1 MIVHQYQCK
10 EPKEMNSETNFKPKR
25 VTDPND
31 RLDEDGNWCIRGL
44 FRHTQAIA
52 HKVECHDK
60 SANTDGYIELLDDE
74 ERPVGKLVVQAKTYK
89 SKYKGQNKAEIPAY
103 FVAYAM
109 RMRNEVCIFFS
120 VDADDN
126 KIYWKYISDDYIRQF
141 NNEGDNE
148 IHTYEFYDDEI
159 VTSKNVAT
167 TIDRWKQI
175 FNDKIAQLTKEKK
188 STEEVMI
195 ESYSAFQ
202 QINTY
207 FHDLKDSFVE
217 RKEIDILCKWVKE
230 ELQEKESCV
239 KVLVGNA
246 GMGKSVII
254 KKVIQIL
261 NADGIRCFAIK
272 ADKLQ
277 TPIGYSSN
285 EHLELL
291 RNTFSS
297 LIQEKR
303 AVLIIDQI
311 DALSQ
316 YINSDRS
323 KLENIITLI
332 KLFSEDKNMR
342 NVRIIVSSRSFDLDF
357 DPKLSLLGREPQIK
371 LGLLSKEDVE
381 KVLDRLKVGLY
392 KELDDKT
399 KTVLQT
405 PQHLNLFCRVYAKN
419 KKKEYYSITELYDEL
434 WLQTIGLA
442 ESKINKEGAERIL
455 YGLALKIYDDET
467 LTPQWDNDTS
477 ELKEANY
484 LISEGIIEQT
494 DNRSAFFHQSMYD
507 YVFARYYKKEKRS
520 LVQDLLEKKKHQG
533 LFMRSTVNFVLDYE
547 RAKNAKQYKEDVKTI
562 LFSGKIRPHIQL
574 MLLWALTNRVD
585 ILPFE
590 KKCIKEL
597 FVQNRLL
604 FYSFIRRT
612 YNKEWYQIITPLIAK
627 EIKTMRI
634 GDAVYEN
641 VYGYFWNHVQQSTED
656 VFMLVDS
663 IKDEKT
669 RNAIARNIL
678 RATPDYTFGI
688 VTKWYKVLCDTPYYK
703 ADFLERALPSNP
715 QFVLDNISELI
726 DYILTPQ
733 KKENQHEERV
743 VETTLEEICTHLKE
757 KYPEVFYPILRDR
770 ILYAINANRTPSWRD
785 GIDYNNVFPLMMD
798 QHHHAYT
805 LHEWFG
811 EMLKRQVQHQ
821 TTNAI
826 ADIKNLLNQNEAS
839 CYGFAFK
846 AMKEAP
852 TLFTDD
858 IIAILKDT
866 KLVDDLLSYSN
877 VTYYFLEML
886 RAWFPF
892 VDSDTLTLCQELIY
906 DFKSD
911 SDMQPDKKRSY
922 TGAFYPHLGYEQRKL
937 IWAIPEN
944 LRDSKIKRKNQE
956 LYRRFRYEWKNEK
969 PDHDVTAAFVCGGL
983 MSNEQYKTMSC
994 EVWQKSFYGI
1004 KNFAKGKI
1012 RHFDNR
1018 AHADA
1023 LKQCVSE
1030 RPDYF
1035 EKFVFQIFEDEHIPA
1050 IYKLSGLDG
1059 LTIADYPKNKL
1070 LPLLWKCM
1078 DMFDQ
1083 LCKEG
1088 FGYRLFEVIDNFTS
1102 TEGEHIDIIEDFLK
1116 RIILSEYN
1124 SKYDASIEDQ
1134 FDKSIS
1140 NDALNAGVNSTQGH
1154 AIQSLTKIGK
1164 LQTRKAMVYD
1174 FFMDTCDEL
1183 SIEHQLTVML
1193 YLQREC
1199 YDNELYNMVM
1209 FRYANR
1215 PITDYLFLNSN
1226 RMHWFWCNN
1235 PEQILPYF
1243 RMILSKRRAKPILV
1257 QIMFFGMQYEKAKDI
1272 SKEMFESILSQ
1283 NEEEVIRK
1291 VIPLAYKHLSDDT
1304 YGEQSEAFL
1313 RRFANDN
1320 RNELRHSYLI
1330 WCSKMSE
1337 SRIELFKDLLAL
1349 WLDSSLE
1356 SGYHDIVK
1364 YLEKCSNDYPYESY
1378 QCIRMLIDSK
1388 SNITYYDEEELL
1400 KVLLAIYRIFMDD
1413 EDYEKADEVMDVF
1426 DEMMLN
1432 SYSNGMTK
1440 VLKEIENN

>member
-1 MIVHQYQCK
+1 MD
-10 EPKEMNSETNFKPKR
+10 ETNFKPKK
-25 VTDPND
+25 VTNLND
-31 RLDEDGNWCIRGL
+31 RLDEDGVLCVRGL
-44 FRHTQAIA
+44 LKHTQAIA
-52 HKVECHDK
+52 HKVESHDK
-60 SANTDGYIELLDDE
+60 TPNIDGSIELIDDE
-74 ERPVGKLVVQAKTYK
+74 DRPVGELTIQAKTYK
-89 SKYKGQNKAEIPAY
+89 SKYQGQDKADVPAY
-103 FVAYAM
+103 FVAYAS
-109 RMRNEVCIFFS
+109 RMRNKVCVFFS
-120 VDADDN
+120 VDANAN
-126 KIYWKYISDDYIRQF
+126 KIYWKYISDDYIRSFQ
-141 NNEGDNE
+141 EQGDNASH
-148 IHTYEFYDDEI
+148 IYQFKDDEI
-159 VTSKNVAT
+159 VSIENVNE

-175 FNDKIAQLTKEKK
+175 FNEKISLLTKEKK
-188 STEEVMI
+188 TAEEVMS
-195 ESYSAFQ
+195 ESRSAFDL
-202 QINTY
+202 INTD
-207 FHDLKDSFVE
+207 FHNLKDSFID
-217 RKEIDILCKWVKE
+217 RKEIGMLYQWVKDDLSE
-230 ELQEKESCV
+230 NESCV
-239 KVLVGNA
+239 KLLVGNA
-246 GMGKSVII
+246 GMGKSV
-254 KKVIQIL
+254 VIRKTIQRL
-261 NADGIRCFAIK
+261 EKDGIKCFAIK

-277 TPIGYSSN
+277 PPVGYTSN

-297 LIQEKR
+297 LNQEKR
-303 AVLIIDQI
+303 SVLVIDQI

-316 YINSDRS
+316 YINSDRT
-323 KLENIITLI
+323 KLENITALI
-332 KLFSEDKNMR
+332 KLFSDDKNTR
-342 NVRIIVSSRSFDLDF
+342 NVRIIVSCRTFDLDF
-357 DPKLSLLGREPQIK
+357 DPKLSLLGREPKIK
-371 LGLLSKEDVE
+371 LGLLAKEDVE

-392 KELDDKT
+392 KELGDKT
-399 KTVLQT
+399 QTVLLT

-419 KKKEYYSITELYDEL
+419 KKKDYYSITDLYDEL

-442 ESKINKEGAERIL
+442 EVKINKEIAEKIL
-455 YGLALKIYDDET
+455 YDLALKIYDGET
-467 LTPQWDNDTS
+467 LTPQWDYDTS

-484 LISEGIIEQT
+484 LISEGIIEQI
-494 DNRSAFFHQSMYD
+494 DNRATFFHQSMYD

-520 LVQDLLEKKKHQG
+520 LIQDLLAKKKHQG
-533 LFMRSTVNFVLDYE
+533 IFMRSTVNFVLDYE
-547 RAKNAKQYKEDVKTI
+547 RTKNEKQYKEDVNAI
-562 LFSGKIRPHIQL
+562 LFSGKIRTHIQL
-574 MLLWALTNRVD
+574 MLLWALANRVD

-641 VYGYFWNHVQQSTED
+641 VYGYFWNHVQQSIED

-715 QFVLDNISELI
+715 QFVIDNISELI

-733 KKENQHEERV
+733 KKENHHEEHV
-743 VETTLEEICTHLKE
+743 VERTLEEVCTPLME
-757 KYPEVFYPILRDR
+757 KRPEDFYPILRDR
-770 ILYAINANRTPSWRD
+770 ILYAINTYRVPSWRD

-798 QHHHAYT
+798 QHHHAYA

-826 ADIKNLLNQNEAS
+826 ADIKYLLGQREAS
-839 CYGFAFK
+839 CYCFAFR
-846 AMKEAP
+846 AMKESP
-852 TLFTDD
+852 SLFTDD
-858 IIAILKDT
+858 IIAIFKDT
-866 KLVDDLLSYSN
+866 KLVDDLLSYSDA
-877 VTYYFLEML
+877 TYYFLDML
-886 RAWFPF
+886 KAWFPF
-892 VDSDTLTLCQELIY
+892 IDSDTLTLCQELIY

-944 LRDSKIKRKNQE
+944 LRNSNIKRKKQE
-956 LYRRFRYEWKNEK
+956 LDRRLGFEWKNEK
-969 PDHDVTAAFVCGGL
+969 PDHDVTAACVCGGL

-1004 KNFAKGKI
+1004 KDFAKGKF

-1023 LKQCVSE
+1023 FKQCVSE
-1030 RPDYF
+1030 RPEYF

-1059 LTIADYPKNKL
+1059 LRIADYPKNKL

-1088 FGYRLFEVIDNFTS
+1088 YGYRLFEVVDFFT
-1102 TEGEHIDIIEDFLK
+1102 TAEGEHIDKIVEFFK

-1124 SKYDASIEDQ
+1124 SRYDVSIEDK
-1134 FDKSIS
+1134 FDNAIT
-1140 NDALNAGVNSTQGH
+1140 NDTLNAGVNSTQGH
-1154 AIQSLTKIGK
+1154 AIQSLAKIGK

-1183 SIEHQLTVML
+1183 SIEHQLTVMF

-1199 YDNELYNMVM
+1199 YDNELYNKVM
-1209 FRYANR
+1209 FRYVNK
-1215 PITDYLFLNSN
+1215 PVTDFLFLNAD
-1226 RMHWFWCNN
+1226 RMHWFWYND

-1257 QIMFFGMQYEKAKDI
+1257 QIMFFGMQYEK
-1272 SKEMFESILSQ
+1272 SKELSNEMFEDLLSQ

-1291 VIPLAYKHLSDDT
+1291 IIPLAYQHLQDET
-1304 YGEQSEAFL
+1304 YGEQSEVLL

-1320 RNELRHSYLI
+1320 RNEIRHSYFI
-1330 WCSKMSE
+1330 WCSKMPE
-1337 SRIELFKDLLAL
+1337 SRIDLFKDLLAL

-1356 SGYHDIVK
+1356 SGYHDIVE
-1364 YLEKCSNDYPYESY
+1364 YLEKCCNDYPYESY
-1378 QCIRMLIDSK
+1378 QCVKMLIDSK

-1400 KVLLAIYRIFMDD
+1400 KILLTCYRKFMDD

>member
-1 MIVHQYQCK
+1 
-10 EPKEMNSETNFKPKR
+10 MNSETNFNSKR
-25 VTDPND
+25 VTNPND
-31 RLDEDGNWCIRGL
+31 RLDEDGILCVRGL
-44 FRHTQAIA
+44 FKHTQAIA
-52 HKVECHDK
+52 HKVESHDK
-60 SANTDGYIELLDDE
+60 SANTDGYIELVDDE
-74 ERPVGKLVVQAKTYK
+74 DRPVGKLVVQAKTYK

-120 VDADDN
+120 VDADEN
-126 KIYWKYISDDYIRQF
+126 RIYWKYISDDYIRSFQKA
-141 NNEGDNE
+141 GDNASHIYQFTSE
-148 IHTYEFYDDEI
+148 EI
-159 VTSKNVAT
+159 VSQENVDD

-188 STEEVMI
+188 STEEVMT
-195 ESYSAFQ
+195 ESCSAFQ
-202 QINTY
+202 RINTY

-254 KKVIQIL
+254 KKVIQRL

-442 ESKINKEGAERIL
+442 ESKINKEAAERIL

-484 LISEGIIEQT
+484 LISEGIIEKT
-494 DNRSAFFHQSMYD
+494 GNRATFFHQSMYD
-507 YVFARYYKKEKRS
+507 YVFARYYTKEKRS
-520 LVQDLLEKKKHQG
+520 LIQDLLAEKKHQG
-533 LFMRSTVNFVLDYE
+533 LFVRTTVNFVLDYE
-547 RAKNAKQYKEDVKTI
+547 RAKNIKQYKEDVKTI
-562 LFSGKIRPHIQL
+562 LFSGKVRTHIQL
-574 MLLWALTNRVD
+574 MLLWAMANRID
-585 ILPFE
+585 IMPFE
-590 KKCIKEL
+590 KKCIKDL
-597 FVQNRLL
+597 YAQNKLL
-604 FYSFIRRT
+604 FFSFIRRT
-612 YNKEWYQIITPLIAK
+612 YKKEWYQIITTVIEK
-627 EIKTMRI
+627 DIKAMKV
-634 GDAVYEN
+634 GDMVYEN
-641 VYGYFWNHVQQSTED
+641 VYGYLWNHVQTSTEG
-656 VFMLVDS
+656 VFKIVDS
-663 IKDEKT
+663 IKDEETRKT
-669 RNAIARNIL
+669 IARNVL
-678 RATPDYTFGI
+678 RATPDYSLEI
-688 VTKWYKVLCDTPYYK
+688 VTKWYKVICIALDKK

-726 DYILTPQ
+726 DYILNPQ
-733 KKENQHEERV
+733 EKENHHEERV
-743 VETTLEEICTHLKE
+743 VETTLEEICTPLME

-798 QHHHAYT
+798 QHHHAHA

-826 ADIKNLLNQNEAS
+826 ADIKNLLNQNEAI

-866 KLVDDLLSYSN
+866 KLVDDLLSYSD
-877 VTYYFLEML
+877 VTYHFLEML
-886 RAWFPF
+886 RAWFPL
-892 VDSDTLTLCQELIY
+892 VDSDTLTLCQELIF

-922 TGAFYPHLGYEQRKL
+922 TGAYYPHLGYEQRKL

-944 LRDSKIKRKNQE
+944 LRNSKIKRKKQE
-956 LYRRFRYEWKNEK
+956 LDRRFKYEWKNEK

-983 MSNEQYKTMSC
+983 MSAEQYKTVSC
-994 EVWQKSFYGI
+994 EDWRKSFYGI
-1004 KNFAKGKI
+1004 KDFAKGKY
-1012 RHFDNR
+1012 RHFDER
-1018 AHADA
+1018 VHADA
-1023 LKQCVSE
+1023 FKQCVSE
-1030 RPDYF
+1030 RSNFF
-1035 EKFVFQIFEDEHIPA
+1035 EKFVFQIFEEEHIPA

-1059 LTIADYPKNKL
+1059 LTMANYPKDQL
-1070 LPLLWKCM
+1070 LPLLWKSM
-1078 DMFDQ
+1078 DMFDK
-1083 LCKEG
+1083 LSKG
-1088 FGYRLFEVIDNFTS
+1088 GYGYRLFEVIDNFTS
-1102 TEGEHIDIIEDFLK
+1102 IEGEHIDRIEEFLK

-1140 NDALNAGVNSTQGH
+1140 NDTLNVGVNSTQGH
-1154 AIQSLTKIGK
+1154 AIQSFTKIGK
-1164 LQTRKAMVYD
+1164 LSQRKKKVYD
-1174 FFMDTCDEL
+1174 FFLKSHDVL
-1183 SIEHQLTVML
+1183 SIEHQLVVML

-1199 YDNELYNMVM
+1199 YDNELYNKVM
-1209 FRYANR
+1209 FRYANK
-1215 PITDYLFLNSN
+1215 PVTDYLFLNAD
-1226 RMHWFWCNN
+1226 RMHWFWCND

-1257 QIMFFGMQYEKAKDI
+1257 QIMFFGMQYEKSKEI
-1272 SKEMFESILSQ
+1272 SKEMFEDLLSQ

-1291 VIPLAYKHLSDDT
+1291 IIPLAYQHLPDET

-1313 RRFANDN
+1313 RRFADDN
-1320 RNELRHSYLI
+1320 RDEIRHSYFI
-1330 WCSKMSE
+1330 WCDKMPE
-1337 SRIELFKDLLAL
+1337 SSIELFMDLLTS
-1349 WLDSSLE
+1349 WLNCSLE
-1356 SGYHDIVK
+1356 GGFHEIVK
-1364 YLEKCSNDYPYESY
+1364 HLEKCCNNYPYECY
-1378 QCIRMLIDSK
+1378 QCVKMLIDSK
-1388 SNITYYDEEELL
+1388 SDIAYYDEEELL
-1400 KVLLAIYRIFMDD
+1400 KILLTCYRIFMDD
-1413 EDYEKADEVMDVF
+1413 EENEKADEVMDVF
-1426 DEMMLN
+1426 DKMMLN
-1432 SYSNGMTK
+1432 SYSNGMAK
-1440 VLKEIENN
+1440 VLKEIEKN

>member
-1 MIVHQYQCK
+1 
-10 EPKEMNSETNFKPKR
+10 MNEYRKMAEDTYFKPRK

-60 SANTDGYIELLDDE
+60 SANTDGYIELVDDE

-89 SKYKGQNKAEIPAY
+89 LKYEGLNKAEIPAY

-188 STEEVMI
+188 STEEVMT
-195 ESYSAFQ
+195 ESCSAFQ
-202 QINTY
+202 RINTY

-239 KVLVGNA
+239 KLLVGNA

-254 KKVIQIL
+254 KKVIQRL

-323 KLENIITLI
+323 KLENITALI
-332 KLFSEDKNMR
+332 RLFSDDKNMR
-342 NVRIIVSSRSFDLDF
+342 NVRIIVSCRSFDLDF

-381 KVLDRLKVGLY
+381 KVLDRLEEGLY
-392 KELDDKT
+392 RELDDKT

-442 ESKINKEGAERIL
+442 ESKINKEVAERIL
-455 YGLALKIYDDET
+455 YDLALKIYDDET

-484 LISEGIIEQT
+484 LISEGIIEQI

-520 LVQDLLEKKKHQG
+520 LIQDLLEKKKHQG

-574 MLLWALTNRVD
+574 MLLWAMANRED
-585 ILPFE
+585 IQPFE

-597 FVQNRLL
+597 YVQNRLL
-604 FYSFIRRT
+604 FFSFIRRT
-612 YNKEWYQIITPLIAK
+612 YNKGWYQIITPLIVK

-641 VYGYFWNHVQQSTED
+641 VYGYFWNHVQISTED
-656 VFMLVDS
+656 VFKLVDS

-669 RNAIARNIL
+669 RNTIARNIL
-678 RATPDYTFGI
+678 RATPDYTLSI
-688 VTKWYKVLCDTPYYK
+688 VTKWYKVLCDTLYKK

-726 DYILTPQ
+726 DYILNPQ
-733 KKENQHEERV
+733 EKENHHEEHV
-743 VETTLEEICTHLKE
+743 VEKTLEEVCTPLME
-757 KYPEVFYPILRDR
+757 KRLGDFYPILRDR
-770 ILYAINANRTPSWRD
+770 ILYAIDVNRIPSWRD
-785 GIDYNNVFPLMMD
+785 GIDYNKVFPPMMD
-798 QHHHAYT
+798 QHHYAYT

-821 TTNAI
+821 TINAI
-826 ADIKNLLNQNEAS
+826 ADIKNLLNQNEAC

-846 AMKEAP
+846 AMKEKP

-866 KLVDDLLSYSN
+866 KLVDDLLSYSD

-922 TGAFYPHLGYEQRKL
+922 AGAYYPHLGYEQRKL

-944 LRDSKIKRKNQE
+944 LRNSNIKRKKQE
-956 LYRRFRYEWKNEK
+956 LDRRLGFEWKNEK
-969 PDHDVTAAFVCGGL
+969 NDHEVTAAFVCGGL
-983 MSNEQYKTMSC
+983 MSSEQYKTVSC

-1004 KNFAKGKI
+1004 KDFAKGKF
-1012 RHFDNR
+1012 RYFDNR

-1023 LKQCVSE
+1023 FKQCVSE
-1030 RPDYF
+1030 RPNDF
-1035 EKFVFQIFEDEHIPA
+1035 EKFVFQIFEEEHIPA

-1059 LTIADYPKNKL
+1059 LTMADYPKDQL
-1070 LPLLWKCM
+1070 LPLLWKSM
-1078 DMFDQ
+1078 DMFDK
-1083 LCKEG
+1083 LSKG
-1088 FGYRLFEVIDNFTS
+1088 GYGYRLFEVIDNFTS
-1102 TEGEHIDIIEDFLK
+1102 IEGEHIDRIEEFLR

-1124 SKYDASIEDQ
+1124 SKYDARIEDQ

-1140 NDALNAGVNSTQGH
+1140 NDTLNVGVNSTQGH
-1154 AIQSLTKIGK
+1154 AILSFAKIGK
-1164 LQTRKAMVYD
+1164 LSQRRMKVYD
-1174 FFMDTCDEL
+1174 FFLKSHDVL
-1183 SIEHQLTVML
+1183 SIEHQLVVML

-1199 YDNELYNMVM
+1199 YDNDSYNEVM
-1209 FRYANR
+1209 FEYANK
-1215 PITDYLFLNSN
+1215 PITDYMFLNSD
-1226 RMHWFWCNN
+1226 RMHWFWCND
-1235 PEQILPYF
+1235 PERILPYF
-1243 RMILSKRRAKPILV
+1243 RMILYKRRARPILI
-1257 QIMFFGMQYEKAKDI
+1257 QILFFGMQYENSKEL
-1272 SKEMFESILSQ
+1272 SKEMFEDILSQ
-1283 NEEEVIRK
+1283 NEEEVINK
-1291 VIPLAYKHLSDDT
+1291 IIPLAYKHLSDET

-1320 RNELRHSYLI
+1320 RDEIRHSYFI
-1330 WCSKMSE
+1330 WCDKMPE
-1337 SRIELFKDLLAL
+1337 SSMELFMELLTS
-1349 WLDSSLE
+1349 WLNSSIE
-1356 SGYHDIVK
+1356 NGFHEIVK
-1364 YLEKCSNDYPYESY
+1364 HLEKCCKNYPYECY
-1378 QCIRMLIDSK
+1378 QCVKKLIDRK

-1400 KVLLAIYRIFMDD
+1400 KILLTCYRIFMDD
-1413 EDYEKADEVMDVF
+1413 EESEKADEVMDVF
-1426 DEMMLN
+1426 DKMMLN
-1432 SYSNGMTK
+1432 SYSNGIAK
-1440 VLKEIENN
+1440 VLKKIEEN

>member
-1 MIVHQYQCK
+1 MAK
-10 EPKEMNSETNFKPKR
+10 ETNFIPRK
-25 VTDPND
+25 VTNPND
-31 RLDEDGNWCIRGL
+31 SLDRKSYLCICGL
-44 FRHTQAIA
+44 LCDSRAITDEI
-52 HKVECHDK
+52 KYHDK
-60 SANTDGYIELLDDE
+60 TSNIDGFIQLIDE
-74 ERPVGKLVVQAKTYK
+74 NDYPIGNIFIQAKTYK

-188 STEEVMI
+188 STEEVMT
-195 ESYSAFQ
+195 ESCSAFQ
-202 QINTY
+202 RINTY

-254 KKVIQIL
+254 KKVIQRL

-357 DPKLSLLGREPQIK
+357 DPKLSILGHEPQIK
-371 LGLLSKEDVE
+371 LGLLEKEDVE

-392 KELDDKT
+392 KELDEKT
-399 KTVLQT
+399 ISVLQT
-405 PQHLNLFCRVYAKN
+405 PQHLNLFCRVYRKN
-419 KKKEYYSITELYDEL
+419 ERKDYCSITDLYDEL
-434 WLQTIGLA
+434 WLQVIGLTEA
-442 ESKINKEGAERIL
+442 KINKGIAEKIL
-455 YGLALKIYDDET
+455 YDLALKIYRDEE
-467 LTPQWDNDTS
+467 LTPQWNYDTS

-484 LISEGIIEQT
+484 LISEGIIEKT
-494 DNRSAFFHQSMYD
+494 DNRATFFHQSMYD
-507 YVFARYYKKEKRS
+507 YVFARYYTKEKRS
-520 LVQDLLEKKKHQG
+520 LIQDILAEKKHQG
-533 LFMRSTVNFVLDYE
+533 LFVRTTVNFVLDYE
-547 RAKNAKQYKEDVKTI
+547 SAKNIKQYKEDIKTI
-562 LFSGKIRPHIQL
+562 LFSSEVRNHIQL
-574 MLLWALTNRVD
+574 MLLWAMANRID

-590 KKCIKEL
+590 KKCIKDL
-597 FVQNRLL
+597 YVQNKLL
-604 FYSFIRRT
+604 FFSFIRRT
-612 YNKEWYQIITPLIAK
+612 YKKEWYQIITPLIDK
-627 EIKTMRI
+627 NIKTMKV
-634 GDAVYEN
+634 GDMVYEN
-641 VYGYFWNHVQQSTED
+641 VYGYLWNHVQTSTEG
-656 VFMLVDS
+656 VFKLVDS
-663 IKDEKT
+663 IKDEET
-669 RNAIARNIL
+669 RKIIAQNVL
-678 RATPDYTFGI
+678 RATSDYSLDI
-688 VTKWYKVLCDTPYYK
+688 VTKWYKVLCNTLYK
-703 ADFLERALPSNP
+703 KAHFLEKALPSNP

-726 DYILTPQ
+726 DYILNPQ
-733 KKENQHEERV
+733 KKENHHEERV
-743 VETTLEEICTHLKE
+743 VETILEEIYTPLME

-785 GIDYNNVFPLMMD
+785 RIDYNNVFPLMMD
-798 QHHHAYT
+798 QHHHAHA

-839 CYGFAFK
+839 CYGFALK

-866 KLVDDLLSYSN
+866 KLVDDLLSYSD
-877 VTYYFLEML
+877 VTYHFLEML
-886 RAWFPF
+886 RAWFPL
-892 VDSDTLTLCQELIY
+892 VDSDTLTLCQELIF

-922 TGAFYPHLGYEQRKL
+922 TGAYYPHLGYEQRKL

-944 LRDSKIKRKNQE
+944 LRNSKIKRKKQE
-956 LYRRFRYEWKNEK
+956 LDRRFRYEWKNEK

-983 MSNEQYKTMSC
+983 MSAEQYKTVSC
-994 EVWQKSFYGI
+994 EDWRKSFYGI
-1004 KNFAKGKI
+1004 KDFAKGKY
-1012 RHFDNR
+1012 RHFDER
-1018 AHADA
+1018 VHADA
-1023 LKQCVSE
+1023 FKQCVSE
-1030 RPDYF
+1030 RSNFF
-1035 EKFVFQIFEDEHIPA
+1035 EKFVFQIFEEEHIPA

-1059 LTIADYPKNKL
+1059 LTMANYPKDQL
-1070 LPLLWKCM
+1070 LPLLWKSM
-1078 DMFDQ
+1078 DMFDK
-1083 LCKEG
+1083 LSKG
-1088 FGYRLFEVIDNFTS
+1088 GYGYRLFEVIDNFTS
-1102 TEGEHIDIIEDFLK
+1102 VEGEHIDRIEEFLK

-1140 NDALNAGVNSTQGH
+1140 IDTLNVGVNSTQGH

-1164 LQTRKAMVYD
+1164 LQIRKAIVYD
-1174 FFMDTCDEL
+1174 FFMDCDNL
-1183 SIEHQLTVML
+1183 SIEHQLTIML

-1199 YDNELYNMVM
+1199 YDNELYNKIM

-1226 RMHWFWCNN
+1226 RMHCFWCNN

-1320 RNELRHSYLI
+1320 RDEIRHSYFI
-1330 WCSKMSE
+1330 WCDKMPELSM
-1337 SRIELFKDLLAL
+1337 ELFMELLTS
-1349 WLDSSLE
+1349 WLNSSIE
-1356 SGYHDIVK
+1356 NGFHEIVK
-1364 YLEKCSNDYPYESY
+1364 HLEKCCNNYPYECY
-1378 QCIRMLIDSK
+1378 QCVKKLIDRK

-1400 KVLLAIYRIFMDD
+1400 KILLTCYRIFMDD
-1413 EDYEKADEVMDVF
+1413 EENEKADEVMDVF
-1426 DEMMLN
+1426 DKMMLN
-1432 SYSNGMTK
+1432 SYSNGMAK
-1440 VLKEIENN
+1440 VLKEIEKN

>member
-1 MIVHQYQCK
+1 MIDD
-10 EPKEMNSETNFKPKR
+10 TNFIPRK
-25 VTDPND
+25 VTNPND
-31 RLDEDGNWCIRGL
+31 CLDRRSYLCICGL
-44 FRHTQAIA
+44 FCDSRAITDEI
-52 HKVECHDK
+52 KYHDK
-60 SANTDGYIELLDDE
+60 TSNIDGFIQLVDE
-74 ERPVGKLVVQAKTYK
+74 NDYPIGNIFIQAKTYK

-120 VDADDN
+120 VDANEN
-126 KIYWKYISDDYIRQF
+126 KIYWKYISDDYIRKF
-141 NNEGDNE
+141 NNEGDNI

-188 STEEVMI
+188 STEEVMT
-195 ESYSAFQ
+195 ESCSAFQ
-202 QINTY
+202 RINTY

-239 KVLVGNA
+239 KVLVGSA

-254 KKVIQIL
+254 KKVIQRL

-442 ESKINKEGAERIL
+442 ESKINKEAAERIL

-484 LISEGIIEQT
+484 LISEGIIERT
-494 DNRSAFFHQSMYD
+494 GNRATFFHQSMYD
-507 YVFARYYKKEKRS
+507 YVFARYYTKEKRS
-520 LVQDLLEKKKHQG
+520 LIQDLLAEKKHQG
-533 LFMRSTVNFVLDYE
+533 LFVRTTVNFVLDYE
-547 RAKNAKQYKEDVKTI
+547 RAKNIKQYKEDVKTI
-562 LFSGKIRPHIQL
+562 LFSGKVRTHIQL
-574 MLLWALTNRVD
+574 MLLWAMANRID

-590 KKCIKEL
+590 KKCIKDL
-597 FVQNRLL
+597 YVQNKLL
-604 FYSFIRRT
+604 FFSFIRRT
-612 YNKEWYQIITPLIAK
+612 YKKEWYQIITPLIDK
-627 EIKTMRI
+627 NIKTMKV
-634 GDAVYEN
+634 GDMVYEN
-641 VYGYFWNHVQQSTED
+641 VYGYLWNHVQTSTEG
-656 VFMLVDS
+656 VFKLVDS
-663 IKDEKT
+663 IKDEET
-669 RNAIARNIL
+669 RKIIAQNVL
-678 RATPDYTFGI
+678 RATSDYSLDI
-688 VTKWYKVLCDTPYYK
+688 VTKWYKVLCNTLYK
-703 ADFLERALPSNP
+703 KAHFLEKALPSNP

-726 DYILTPQ
+726 DYILNPQ
-733 KKENQHEERV
+733 KKENHHEERV
-743 VETTLEEICTHLKE
+743 VETILEEIYTPLME

-785 GIDYNNVFPLMMD
+785 RIDYNNVFPLMMD
-798 QHHHAYT
+798 QHHHAHA

-826 ADIKNLLNQNEAS
+826 ADIKKLLNQNEAS

-866 KLVDDLLSYSN
+866 KLVDDLLSYSD
-877 VTYYFLEML
+877 VTYHFLEML
-886 RAWFPF
+886 RAWFPL
-892 VDSDTLTLCQELIY
+892 VDSDTLTLCQELIF

-922 TGAFYPHLGYEQRKL
+922 TGAYYPHLGYEQRKL

-944 LRDSKIKRKNQE
+944 LRNHKIKRKKQE
-956 LYRRFRYEWKNEK
+956 LDRRFRYEWKNEK

-983 MSNEQYKTMSC
+983 MSAEQYKTVSC
-994 EVWQKSFYGI
+994 EDWRKSFYGI
-1004 KNFAKGKI
+1004 KDFAKGKY
-1012 RHFDNR
+1012 RHFDER
-1018 AHADA
+1018 VHADA
-1023 LKQCVSE
+1023 FKQCVSE
-1030 RPDYF
+1030 RSNFF
-1035 EKFVFQIFEDEHIPA
+1035 EKFVFQIFEEEHIPA

-1059 LTIADYPKNKL
+1059 LTMANYPKDQL
-1070 LPLLWKCM
+1070 LPLLWKSM
-1078 DMFDQ
+1078 DMFDK
-1083 LCKEG
+1083 LSKEG
-1088 FGYRLFEVIDNFTS
+1088 YGYRLFEVIDNFTS
-1102 TEGEHIDIIEDFLK
+1102 TEGEHIDRIGEFLK

-1140 NDALNAGVNSTQGH
+1140 NDTLNVGVNSIQGH
-1154 AIQSLTKIGK
+1154 AIQSFTKIGK
-1164 LQTRKAMVYD
+1164 LSQRKKTVYD
-1174 FFMDTCDEL
+1174 FFLKSHDVL
-1183 SIEHQLTVML
+1183 SVEHQLVTML

-1199 YDNELYNMVM
+1199 YDNELYNKVM
-1209 FRYANR
+1209 FRYANK
-1215 PITDYLFLNSN
+1215 PVTDYLFLNAD

-1257 QIMFFGMQYEKAKDI
+1257 QIMFFGMQYEKSKEI
-1272 SKEMFESILSQ
+1272 SKEMFEDLLSQ

-1291 VIPLAYKHLSDDT
+1291 IIPLAYQHLSDET

-1320 RNELRHSYLI
+1320 RDEIRHSYFI
-1330 WCSKMSE
+1330 WCDKMPE
-1337 SRIELFKDLLAL
+1337 SSIELFMDLLTS
-1349 WLDSSLE
+1349 WLNCSLE
-1356 SGYHDIVK
+1356 GGFHEIVK
-1364 YLEKCSNDYPYESY
+1364 HLEKCCNNYPYECY
-1378 QCIRMLIDSK
+1378 QCVKMLIDSK
-1388 SNITYYDEEELL
+1388 SDIAYYDEEELL
-1400 KVLLAIYRIFMDD
+1400 KILLTCYRIFMDD
-1413 EDYEKADEVMDVF
+1413 EENEKADEVMDVF
-1426 DEMMLN
+1426 DKMMLN
-1432 SYSNGMTK
+1432 SYSNGMAK
-1440 VLKEIENN
+1440 VLKEIEKN

>member
-1 MIVHQYQCK
+1 MKTEKMAEDTY
-10 EPKEMNSETNFKPKR
+10 FKPRK
-25 VTDPND
+25 VTGPND

-60 SANTDGYIELLDDE
+60 SANTDGYIELVDDE

-89 SKYKGQNKAEIPAY
+89 SKYEGQNKAEIPAY

-120 VDADDN
+120 VDANEN
-126 KIYWKYISDDYIRQF
+126 KIYWKYISDDYIRKF
-141 NNEGDNE
+141 NNEGDNI

-188 STEEVMI
+188 STEEVMT
-195 ESYSAFQ
+195 ESCSAFQ
-202 QINTY
+202 RINTY

-217 RKEIDILCKWVKE
+217 RKEIDILCKWVKD

-239 KVLVGNA
+239 KLLVGNA
-246 GMGKSVII
+246 GMGKSVVI
-254 KKVIQIL
+254 KKVIQRL

-277 TPIGYSSN
+277 TPVGYSSN

-323 KLENIITLI
+323 KLENITALI
-332 KLFSEDKNMR
+332 KLFSDDKNMR
-342 NVRIIVSSRSFDLDF
+342 NVRIIVSCRSFDLDF

-419 KKKEYYSITELYDEL
+419 KKKDYYSITELYDDL
-434 WLQTIGLA
+434 WLQTIDL
-442 ESKINKEGAERIL
+442 EIQINKEVAEKIL
-455 YGLALKIYDDET
+455 YDLARKIYDDEE
-467 LTPQWDNDTS
+467 LTPQWDYDTS
-477 ELKEANY
+477 ELREANY

-494 DNRSAFFHQSMYD
+494 DNRASFFHQSMYD
-507 YVFARYYKKEKRS
+507 YVFARYYKKEKCS
-520 LVQDLLEKKKHQG
+520 LIQDLLEKKKHQG
-533 LFMRSTVNFVLDYE
+533 IFMRSTVNFVLDYE
-547 RAKNAKQYKEDVKTI
+547 RAKNEKQYKEDVKTI
-562 LFSGKIRPHIQL
+562 LFSGKIRTHIQL
-574 MLLWALTNRVD
+574 MILWAMANRED
-585 ILPFE
+585 IQPFE

-597 FVQNRLL
+597 YVQNRLL
-604 FYSFIRRT
+604 FFSFIRRT
-612 YNKEWYQIITPLIAK
+612 YNKAWYQIITPLIGK

-641 VYGYFWNHVQQSTED
+641 VYGYFWNHVQTSTED
-656 VFMLVDS
+656 VFKLVDS

-678 RATPDYTFGI
+678 RATPDYTLGI
-688 VTKWYKVLCDTPYYK
+688 VTKWYKILCDTLYYK
-703 ADFLERALPSNP
+703 ADFLERALPTNP
-715 QFVLDNISELI
+715 QFVLDNIPELI
-726 DYILTPQ
+726 DYILAPQ
-733 KKENQHEERV
+733 KKENHHEEHV
-743 VETTLEEICTHLKE
+743 VERTLEEVCTPLME
-757 KYPEVFYPILRDR
+757 KRPEEFYPILRDR
-770 ILYAINANRTPSWRD
+770 ILCAINTHRVASWRD

-798 QHHHAYT
+798 QHHHAHA

-811 EMLKRQVQHQ
+811 ELLKKQVKHQ
-821 TTNAI
+821 TANAI
-826 ADIKNLLNQNEAS
+826 ADIKNLLSQKEAS
-839 CYGFAFK
+839 CYGFAFR
-846 AMKEAP
+846 AMKESP
-852 TLFTDD
+852 SLFTYD

-866 KLVDDLLSYSN
+866 KLVDDLLSYN
-877 VTYYFLEML
+877 DVTYYFLEML
-886 RAWFPF
+886 RAWFPL
-892 VDSDTLTLCQELIY
+892 VDSNTLTLCQELIY

-922 TGAFYPHLGYEQRKL
+922 TGAYYPYLGYDQRKL

-944 LRDSKIKRKNQE
+944 LRDRKIKRKKQE
-956 LYRRFRYEWKNEK
+956 IDRRFGYEWRNEK
-969 PDHDVTAAFVCGGL
+969 PDHDVTAAVVCGGL
-983 MSNEQYKTMSC
+983 MSAEQYKTVSC

-1004 KNFAKGKI
+1004 KDFAKGKF
-1012 RHFDNR
+1012 RYFDNR

-1023 LKQCVSE
+1023 FKQCVSE

-1035 EKFVFQIFEDEHIPA
+1035 EKFVFQIFEEEHIPA

-1059 LTIADYPKNKL
+1059 LVLAKYPIDQL
-1070 LPLLWKCM
+1070 LPLLWKSM

-1088 FGYRLFEVIDNFTS
+1088 FGYRLFEVIDNVTT
-1102 TEGEHIDIIEDFLK
+1102 TEGGYIDGIVEFLK

-1124 SKYDASIEDQ
+1124 SKYDASIEDK
-1134 FDKSIS
+1134 FDNAVT
-1140 NDALNAGVNSTQGH
+1140 NDTLSAGVNSTQGH

-1164 LQTRKAMVYD
+1164 LQTRKAKVYD
-1174 FFMDTCDEL
+1174 FFMDICDEL
-1183 SIEHQLTVML
+1183 SIEHQLSAMF

-1199 YDNELYNMVM
+1199 YDNELYNKIM
-1209 FRYANR
+1209 FRYANM

-1243 RMILSKRRAKPILV
+1243 RMILSKRRARPILV
-1257 QIMFFGMQYEKAKDI
+1257 QIMFFGMQYEKAKVV
-1272 SKEMFESILSQ
+1272 SKEMFESLLSQ

-1291 VIPLAYKHLSDDT
+1291 IIPLAYEHLSDET

-1320 RNELRHSYLI
+1320 RDEIRHSNLI
-1330 WCSKMSE
+1330 WCSKMPE
-1337 SRIELFKDLLAL
+1337 SRIELFKDLLAS
-1349 WLDSSLE
+1349 WLDGSLE
-1356 SGYHDIVK
+1356 SGSHDTTK
-1364 YLEKCSNDYPYESY
+1364 YLEKCCNNYPYESY
-1378 QCIRMLIDSK
+1378 QCVKMLIDRK
-1388 SNITYYDEEELL
+1388 SNITYFDEEELL
-1400 KVLLAIYRIFMDD
+1400 KILLTIYRIFMDD

-1426 DEMMLN
+1426 DNMMLN
-1432 SYSNGMTK
+1432 SYSNGMAK